1 MGTGIAESSE
11 RPRPGAVSTFLLD
24 FADALMAAG
33 TQTSRVVRNVERLA
47 GNFGC
52 RAEIIILPKHCH
64 DAVS

>member
-1 MGTGIAESSE
+1 MGTGIAESFE
-11 RPRPGAVSTFLLD
+11 RPRPGAVSAFLLD
-24 FADALMAAG
+24 FADTLMAAG